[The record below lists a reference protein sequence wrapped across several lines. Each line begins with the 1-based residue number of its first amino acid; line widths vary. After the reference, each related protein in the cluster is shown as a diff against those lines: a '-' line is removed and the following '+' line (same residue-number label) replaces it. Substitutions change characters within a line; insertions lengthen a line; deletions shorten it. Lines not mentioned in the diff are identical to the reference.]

1 MKNVAKVLVLIA
13 AIAAILAII
22 SRLAPVPVMGL
33 GPRALTS
40 FSVLLLLFA
49 IALEGLQ

>member
-13 AIAAILAII
+13 VIVTILAVI
-22 SRLAPVPVMGL
+22 SKLAPAAVMGM
-33 GPRALTS
+33 GSRALTS